1 MDYPHDHTPALV
13 HDDVRRLRVAIV
25 HDWLTVYGGAER
37 VLEHMLAVMP
47 QADVYTLVDFVPDD
61 QRGFL
66 GGRTPRTSFIQ
77 RLPFARQH
85 YRHYLPLMPLAIEQF
100 DLSGY
105 DLVISS
111 SYAVAKGVITGPDQ
125 LHVSYVHSPVRFAWD
140 LQHQYLRQSGMAHG
154 LASWAVRALL
164 HRIRLWDTRTAN
176 GVDHFLA
183 NSQFIARRVWK
194 VYRRAAEVIYP
205 PVDIGDF
212 RLVEAKGGNYVTVS
226 RLVPYKRVELL
237 IEAFAR
243 LPDRHLTIVG
253 AGPDLERL
261 RRLAPP
267 NVDLAGFLPDAEV
280 RRRLER
286 ARAFLF
292 AAEEDFG
299 IVMVEAQACGTPVI
313 AYGKGG
319 ACEVVR
325 DLGRPGA
332 TGVLFG
338 EQTADAIVDA
348 IARFEDATGQIEPL
362 TCRRNAERFGHA
374 RFCSEFAGAVAEQW
388 ALRDE
393 ARSRPAE
400 RDDPSPRRQRVLA
413 SVAR

>member
-1 MDYPHDHTPALV
+1 MDYSHDHTPALV
-13 HDDVRRLRVAIV
+13 QDDVRRLRVAIV

-47 QADVYTLVDFVPDD
+47 QADVFTLVDFVPDD

-66 GGRTPRTSFIQ
+66 GGRKPRTSFIQ
-77 RLPFARQH
+77 RLPFARKH

-105 DLVISS
+105 DLVVSS

-154 LASWAVRALL
+154 MASWAVRALL
-164 HRIRLWDTRTAN
+164 HQLRLWDTRTAN

-212 RLVEAKGGNYVTVS
+212 RLVEGKGGTYVTVS

-237 IEAFAR
+237 VEAFAR
-243 LPDRHLTIVG
+243 LPDRHLTIIG
-253 AGPDLERL
+253 AGPELERL
-261 RRLAPP
+261 RRVAPS
-267 NVDLAGFLPDAEV
+267 NVELTGFLPDAEV

-325 DLGRPGA
+325 DLDRPGA
-332 TGVLFG
+332 TGVLFA
-338 EQTADAIVDA
+338 EQTADSIVDA
-348 IARFEDATGQIEPL
+348 IARFEDATDQIEPL
-362 TCRRNAERFGHA
+362 ACRRNAERFGHA
-374 RFCSEFAGAVAEQW
+374 RFCSELVSVIGEQW
-388 ALRDE
+388 ALRGE
-393 ARSRPAE
+393 TRSRPAE
-400 RDDPSPRRQRVLA
+400 RDDPSLRRQRILA

>member
-1 MDYPHDHTPALV
+1 MDYSHDHTPALV
-13 HDDVRRLRVAIV
+13 QDDVRRLRVAIV

-47 QADVYTLVDFVPDD
+47 QADVFTLVDFVPDD

-66 GGRTPRTSFIQ
+66 GGRKPRTSFIQ
-77 RLPFARQH
+77 RLPFARKH

-105 DLVISS
+105 DLVVSS

-154 LASWAVRALL
+154 VASWAVRALL
-164 HRIRLWDTRTAN
+164 HQLRLWDTRTAN

-212 RLVEAKGGNYVTVS
+212 RLVEGKGGTYVTVS

-237 IEAFAR
+237 VEAFAR
-243 LPDRHLTIVG
+243 LPDRHLTVIG
-253 AGPDLERL
+253 AGPELERL
-261 RRLAPP
+261 RRVAPP
-267 NVDLAGFLPDAEV
+267 NVELTGFLPDAEV

-325 DLGRPGA
+325 DLDRPGA
-332 TGVLFG
+332 TGVLFA
-338 EQTADAIVDA
+338 EQTADSIVDA

-362 TCRRNAERFGHA
+362 ACRRNAERFGHA
-374 RFCSEFAGAVAEQW
+374 RFCSELVSVIGEQW
-388 ALRDE
+388 ALRGE
-393 ARSRPAE
+393 TRSRPAE
-400 RDDPSPRRQRVLA
+400 RDDPSLRRQRILA

>member
-1 MDYPHDHTPALV
+1 MDYSHDHTPALV
-13 HDDVRRLRVAIV
+13 QDDVRRLRVAIV

-47 QADVYTLVDFVPDD
+47 QADVFTLVDFVPDD

-77 RLPFARQH
+77 RLPFARKH

-105 DLVISS
+105 DLVVSS

-212 RLVEAKGGNYVTVS
+212 RLVEGKGGTYVTVS

-237 IEAFAR
+237 VEAFAR
-243 LPDRHLTIVG
+243 LPDRHLTIIG
-253 AGPDLERL
+253 AGPELERL
-261 RRLAPP
+261 RRVAPP
-267 NVDLAGFLPDAEV
+267 NVELTGFLPDAEV

-325 DLGRPGA
+325 DLDRPGA
-332 TGVLFG
+332 TGVLFA
-338 EQTADAIVDA
+338 EQTADSIVDA

-362 TCRRNAERFGHA
+362 ACRRNAERFGHA
-374 RFCSEFAGAVAEQW
+374 RFCSELVSVIGEQW
-388 ALRDE
+388 ALRGE
-393 ARSRPAE
+393 TRSRPAE
-400 RDDPSPRRQRVLA
+400 RDDPSLRRQRILA